1 MRKRKSKLHPKK
13 TKNLTKPPEQSP
25 LLVEVPLLQQQQKR
39 VYKRWIVVSSVI
51 SLLFAYL
58 FFPLWFGQVRTIFPT
73 DLPLSKWTEYLVD
86 TSFVN
91 SFLPSINLSLP
102 AGFIDNITGMLKPSS
117 WTAFMSAEAEL
128 RSPGRK
134 MSDKGAQAYYPVILI
149 PGVISTGLEVWR
161 GKKCSEPY
169 FRQRLWGTL
178 TMLRMMI
185 LDRECWL
192 EHMRLDVTTG
202 SDPGEIKVRAAQ
214 GLEAADFM
222 FPGIWVLG
230 RIIENL
236 AQVGY
241 DSNTLYMAAY
251 DWRMGLVEQEKRDKY
266 YTKLKALIE
275 TVKRSTGRKVALVS
289 HSHGAVVIHHFMKWV
304 EADSSKVENGFGG
317 NGGTDW
323 VDKHLK
329 TIVNVA
335 GPMLGAAKFASCIVS
350 GEMRDTAQLGRFESF
365 LVDSLLNKRERASL
379 FRTWIGPFSMLPKGG
394 NRMWNG
400 DADGQSVPLLTLR
413 DPTGNIMVEYSYDQI
428 DDILKLF
435 LPPDVYAR
443 IHSGFSTGIAN
454 PLQAIENDHKHA
466 TWHNPL
472 ESRLPNAPNLTIYSL
487 YGIGSDTE
495 KGYEYVGKN
504 AHPDASVRSIDSKGM
519 PMPWTID
526 LAKNNAGKHLS
537 FGVYNVEGD
546 GSVPL
551 LSLGYMPA
559 YGWKQHKHLNPAGVR
574 TIVVEYLHEPLS
586 QLSDFRGG
594 PKASDH
600 VGILGN
606 HAIIE
611 DMIRVVCNFRDKAE
625 DGDAGEDDL
634 VFKDEIRSNILEM
647 SEATKLFE

>member
-1 MRKRKSKLHPKK
+1 
-13 TKNLTKPPEQSP
+13 
-25 LLVEVPLLQQQQKR
+25 
-39 VYKRWIVVSSVI
+39 
-51 SLLFAYL
+51 
-58 FFPLWFGQVRTIFPT
+58 
-73 DLPLSKWTEYLVD
+73 
-86 TSFVN
+86 
-91 SFLPSINLSLP
+91 
-102 AGFIDNITGMLKPSS
+102 MLRPSS
-117 WTAFMSAEAEL
+117 WTAFLSAEEEL
-128 RSPGRK
+128 RSPGRR
-134 MSDKGAQAYYPVILI
+134 MSDKGAQAHYPVILI
-149 PGVISTGLEVWR
+149 PGIISTGLEVWR

-241 DSNTLYMAAY
+241 DSNTMYMAAY
-251 DWRMGLVEQEKRDKY
+251 DWRMDLVEQEKRDKY

-275 TVKRSTGRKVALVS
+275 TVKRSTGRKVALVA
-289 HSHGAVVIHHFMKWV
+289 HSHGGLVIHHFMKWV
-304 EADSSKVENGFGG
+304 EADAKKVENGFGG

-323 VDKHLK
+323 VDKHIK

-350 GEMRDTAQLGRFESF
+350 GEMRDTAQLGKFESF
-365 LVDSLLNKRERASL
+365 LVDGLLNKRERASL
-379 FRTWIGPFSMLPKGG
+379 FRTWTGCFSMLPKGG
-394 NRMWNG
+394 DRIWSG
-400 DADGQSVPLLTLR
+400 DIDGQSVPVLTLR
-413 DPTGNIMVEYSYDQI
+413 DSTGDIKVEYSYDQI
-428 DDILKLF
+428 EDLLKLF
-435 LPPDVYAR
+435 LPPEVYAR

-454 PLQAIENDHKHA
+454 PSNVVKNDDKYE

-495 KGYEYVGKN
+495 KGYEYVGKS
-504 AHPDASVRSIDSKGM
+504 AHLDHTVRSIDVKGM

-526 LAKNNAGKHLS
+526 LSRDDPERDLS

-551 LSLGYMPA
+551 LSLGYMA
-559 YGWKQHKHLNPAGVR
+559 AHGWRHYKHLNPAGVK
-574 TIVVEYLHEPLS
+574 TVVVEYPNEPSSPLS
-586 QLSDFRGG
+586 DLRGG

-606 HAIIE
+606 HAVMEDIIR
-611 DMIRVVCNFRDKAE
+611 IVCNFRDKSRE
-625 DGDAGEDDL
+625 EYTKEDDL
-634 VFKDEIRSNILEM
+634 VFDDEIHSNILEI
-647 SEATKLFE
+647 SEKIKLFD

>member
-1 MRKRKSKLHPKK
+1 MDSGEFGNKS
-13 TKNLTKPPEQSP
+13 T
-25 LLVEVPLLQQQQKR
+25 
-39 VYKRWIVVSSVI
+39 
-51 SLLFAYL
+51 FAYL
-58 FFPLWFGQVRTIFPT
+58 FFPLWFGPVRTILPT
-73 DLPLSKWTEYLVD
+73 DLPLGKWTEYLAD
-86 TSFVN
+86 TSFIN
-91 SFLPSINLSLP
+91 SFLPSINLGLP
-102 AGFIDNITGMLKPSS
+102 VGFIDNITGMLKPSS
-117 WTAFMSAEAEL
+117 WTAFMSAEEEL
-128 RSPGRK
+128 RSPGRR
-134 MSDKGAQAYYPVILI
+134 MSDKGAQAHYPVILI
-149 PGVISTGLEVWR
+149 PGIISTGLEVWR

-251 DWRMGLVEQEKRDKY
+251 DWRMDLVEQERRDKY

-275 TVKRSTGRKVALVS
+275 TVKRSTGRKVALVA
-289 HSHGAVVIHHFMKWV
+289 HSHGSLVIHHFMKWV
-304 EADSSKVENGFGG
+304 EADSQRVQDGFGG
-317 NGGTDW
+317 DGGRDW
-323 VDKHLK
+323 VDKHIK

-350 GEMRDTAQLGRFESF
+350 GEMRDTAQLGKFESF
-365 LVDSLLNKRERASL
+365 LVDTLLNKKERASL
-379 FRTWIGPFSMLPKGG
+379 FRTWTGCFSMLPKGG
-394 NRMWNG
+394 NRMWDG
-400 DADGQSVPLLTLR
+400 DGDGQPVPVLTLR
-413 DPTGNIMVEYSYDQI
+413 DAEGRVKAEYSYDQI
-428 DDILKLF
+428 DDLLKLF
-435 LPPDVYAR
+435 LPPNAYAR
-443 IHSGFSTGIAN
+443 IHGGFSRGIAT
-454 PLQAIENDHKHA
+454 PKDVIGNDHMQA

-487 YGIGSDTE
+487 YGVGSETE
-495 KGYEYVGKN
+495 KGYEYVGGS
-504 AHPDASVRSIDSKGM
+504 AELDASVRSIDAKTM

-526 LAKNNAGKHLS
+526 LGKNDAKRDLS

-551 LSLGYMPA
+551 LSLGYMA
-559 YGWKQHKHLNPAGVR
+559 AHGWRRYEHLNPAGVR
-574 TIVVEYLHEPLS
+574 NVIVEYPHEPLS
-586 QLSDFRGG
+586 PLSDFRGG

-606 HAIIE
+606 HAVMEDIIR
-611 DMIRVVCNFRDKAE
+611 IVCNFRDKADE
-625 DGDAGEDDL
+625 GDTAEDDL
-634 VFKDEIRSNILEM
+634 VFRDEIHSGIMEM
-647 SEATKLFE
+647 SKKIKLFD